1 VHSIAF
7 LWVGEDTSIP
17 SRLVESIRLVM
28 GDSVN
33 VIQLSDKKTPKVFGV
48 SRVQRSDLSS
58 FIMVARLQAYLQIKE
73 SEETIFFCDADSLFI
88 SPLELNFQDTNVLLS
103 KRDVD
108 GMINDSY
115 PEFYPEFTGKRMT
128 EVMPFLFGAIA
139 TRGDQS
145 DFFDSLLN
153 ICMGLPIRFHRWY
166 GDQYALASLVASGR
180 VNYGLL
186 TLEKHLAIVKS
197 EQSSAQ
203 ISLARDFGVQMI
215 TFKGPASKIYM
226 EGTLAQLRGLLGRNL
241 K

>member
-1 VHSIAF
+1 MYSIAF

-17 SRLVESIRLVM
+17 SRLVESIRLVI

-48 SRVQRSDLSS
+48 SRVQRSDLSP
-58 FIMVARLQAYLQIKE
+58 FIMVARLQAYSQVKE
-73 SEETIFFCDADSLFI
+73 PEETIFFCDADSLFI
-88 SPLELNFQDTNVLLS
+88 SPLELNFQNTSLLLS
-103 KRDVD
+103 KRSVD
-108 GMINDSY
+108 GLINDRY

-139 TRGDQS
+139 TRDDQS

-153 ICMGLPIRFHRWY
+153 ICMGLPVRFHRWY
-166 GDQYALASLVASGR
+166 GDQYALASLVESGK

-186 TLEKHLAIVKS
+186 TLEKHLAIVKA
-197 EQSSAQ
+197 ELSSAQ

-215 TFKGPASKIYM
+215 TFKGPSSKAYM
-226 EGTLAQLRGLLGRNL
+226 EGTLAQLRELLGRNL
-241 K
+241 